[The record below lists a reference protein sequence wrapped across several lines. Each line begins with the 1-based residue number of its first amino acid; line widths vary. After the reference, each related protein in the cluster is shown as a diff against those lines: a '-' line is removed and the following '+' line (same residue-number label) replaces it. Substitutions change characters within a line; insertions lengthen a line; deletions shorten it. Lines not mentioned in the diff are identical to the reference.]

1 MPNQVNE
8 DELQKAIDDITR
20 NATGGVEGS
29 ASDFANP
36 APAPVSPAAAPSM
49 PPIMGSGAMIGS
61 APETPETPTMVAPA
75 TPEMSIPES
84 KPEEQVVN
92 AGNDDSNFGGEVD
105 DIARIKSSALRDLSD
120 LLDKMDITPERKF
133 GIYHDMMTENHDLS
147 VVDEAYQTAKQIS
160 DEKERGNALLELVEF
175 IDQQ

>member
-49 PPIMGSGAMIGS
+49 PPIMGSRNEYSG
-61 APETPETPTMVAPA
+61 V
-75 TPEMSIPES
+75 
-84 KPEEQVVN
+84 K
-92 AGNDDSNFGGEVD
+92 AGRAGCECG
-105 DIARIKSSALRDLSD
+105 K
-120 LLDKMDITPERKF
+120 
-133 GIYHDMMTENHDLS
+133 
-147 VVDEAYQTAKQIS
+147 
-160 DEKERGNALLELVEF
+160 
-175 IDQQ
+175 